1 MSDKPAYLFPPKA
14 KNRRLT
20 PKEIEWDKEVAV
32 AFKRPVR
39 HFLYD
44 EPFYPYC
51 VPEPR
56 VNFNLGYK
64 Y

>member
-1 MSDKPAYLFPPKA
+1 MSDTPAYLFPPKP

-20 PKEIEWDKEVAV
+20 PKELEWDKEVATV
-32 AFKRPVR
+32 FKRPLRTFVN
-39 HFLYD
+39 D
-44 EPFYPYC
+44 TPFYPYC

-56 VNFNLGYK
+56 VNFNLGWK